1 MSCDE
6 FRSVVFEFARG
17 ELSVEAAEKAAEH
30 IEKCSR
36 CREEYEAVSELVE
49 TLESLGGEPAPQ
61 SLLPG
66 VMKKIS
72 AEKAGRKKFNIVRFG
87 TAAAAAAVLVV
98 CSVSV
103 LPKLADRH
111 NAPDSRAGQTAG
123 TEDPSKDAVPLEP
136 EPETE
141 PENGKATEGATVET
155 IEETA
160 NENTD
165 AGAVPAAAGDVPSAA
180 SYSGET
186 EAADSV
192 ESAPSARSGGQTTY
206 GNEAVKSG
214 YENAK
219 KEKTPENGTPDG
231 DGSSGTERFTV
242 LDADD
247 EGVPTAGGADKES
260 AETALSADGD
270 GTDTVSVEP
279 RMISIDDDRAEESGP
294 VTSGRGGGGLTAG
307 GGRGGNGVN
316 GYGFDSGGN
325 GGNNGAFEAEK
336 YICRRVIFTVPAQYA
351 SAAAVDTAGKSF
363 GEVAAELD
371 ALGVGYRVDVEEE
384 DMTAEHASATPGR
397 RAEIEELCA
406 AERCVILIEEAG
418 E

>member
-36 CREEYEAVSELVE
+36 CREEYEAVRELVE

-111 NAPDSRAGQTAG
+111 NAPDNRAGQTAG
-123 TEDPSKDAVPLEP
+123 AEDPSKDAAPL
-136 EPETE
+136 ETE
-141 PENGKATEGATVET
+141 PENEET
-155 IEETA
+155 IEETIEETVEETV

-165 AGAVPAAAGDVPSAA
+165 AGAVPDAAGDVPSAA

-192 ESAPSARSGGQTTY
+192 ESAPSARSGGQSAY
-206 GNEAVKSG
+206 GNEAVKSV

-219 KEKTPENGTPDG
+219 KEKTPENGTSDG
-231 DGSSGTERFTV
+231 GGSSGTEWFTV
-242 LDADD
+242 LDAEDD
-247 EGVPTAGGADKES
+247 VAPTAGGADKES

-279 RMISIDDDRAEESGP
+279 RMISIDDDRVEESGP

-325 GGNNGAFEAEK
+325 GGDNGVFEEEK

-371 ALGVGYRVDVEEE
+371 ALGVGYRVNVEEE
-384 DMTAEHASATPGR
+384 DMTAEHASASPGR

>member
-6 FRSVVFEFARG
+6 FRSVVFEFALG

-36 CREEYEAVSELVE
+36 CREEYEAVRELVE

-123 TEDPSKDAVPLEP
+123 AEDPSKNAVPLET
-136 EPETE
+136 EPKTE
-141 PENGKATEGATVET
+141 PENVETTEGATVET
-155 IEETA
+155 MEETA

-165 AGAVPAAAGDVPSAA
+165 AGAVPDAAVDVPSAA

-231 DGSSGTERFTV
+231 DGGSGTEWFTV
-242 LDADD
+242 LDAEDD
-247 EGVPTAGGADKES
+247 VAPTAGGADKES

-279 RMISIDDDRAEESGP
+279 RMISIDDDRTEESVP

-307 GGRGGNGVN
+307 GGSGGS

-325 GGNNGAFEAEK
+325 NGVFGAEK

-406 AERCVILIEEAG
+406 AESCVIFVEEDG